1 MAELRNYVLTKQE
14 IYSSV
19 LSYCHNIL
27 TVVLFE
33 LFMTHCLV
41 IVISTVNLSDSCSE
55 QTSRLYSRSQRVK
68 ERAHATSPVY
78 DSPQL

>member
-68 ERAHATSPVY
+68 GAHATSPVY